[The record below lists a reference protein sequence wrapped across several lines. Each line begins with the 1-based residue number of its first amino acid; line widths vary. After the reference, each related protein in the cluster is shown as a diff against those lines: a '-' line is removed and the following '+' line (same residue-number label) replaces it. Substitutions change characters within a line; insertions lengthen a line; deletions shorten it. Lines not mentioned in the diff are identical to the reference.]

1 MQAAETKKRTAR
13 RGEEDTPRQ
22 MRIWQR
28 GRDGDAAD
36 DGRQKR
42 STTAGMPLEEF
53 SRHLGR
59 GVLTEQAGQRASQQ
73 RECSK
78 TRTAAGGEGDR
89 HGRPTKKGVVGS
101 GCGVRV
107 PLCAIRAPSMFSS
120 KMRVCM
126 LSDKSCGRTR
136 TTRWDTTVE
145 SSALVDA
152 ASAMGLRA
160 NWNAPSA
167 AQSTS
172 HASARERRGG
182 SAHGRLSI

>member
-1 MQAAETKKRTAR
+1 MRPLRWQSLDTRRTAEKAMEPTIDER
-13 RGEEDTPRQ
+13 KVPAKG
-22 MRIWQR
+22 
-28 GRDGDAAD
+28 
-36 DGRQKR
+36 
-42 STTAGMPLEEF
+42 
-53 SRHLGR
+53 HLGR

-172 HASARERRGG
+172 HASARGEERSS